1 MPTCPTVWPDT
12 VTQQDPA
19 PGTTDVTGPHV
30 NLLVSLGPRPAAYV
44 MPELVGLPLAE
55 AQSKLGS
62 AGLRLSKLS
71 PVPAPDS
78 ASGTVVGQT
87 PARGQRID
95 SNSTIELQVARVAV
109 ASAPVRF
116 RACARIPGSA
126 MAYAK
131 IEIAPSILASNFAK
145 LGEDVRAVEQG
156 GADVIHVDVMD
167 GHFVPNI
174 SIGIPVVA
182 SLHKATRLPLDVH
195 LMIER
200 PEDYIEQF
208 VRAGASRVLIHQ
220 EATVHLDRALSMIRE
235 LGAQAGAAINPA
247 TPVAT
252 LTDVFDKVDTVLV
265 MSVNP
270 GFGGQKFIPGAV
282 EKIRQLNQWRA
293 RYNGAFRIE
302 VDGGVDAE
310 NTAELAQAGAN
321 TFVAGT
327 SIFHTP
333 DPAAAV
339 RQIRKLATDALSQRV

>member
-1 MPTCPTVWPDT
+1 MP
-12 VTQQDPA
+12 
-19 PGTTDVTGPHV
+19 
-30 NLLVSLGPRPAAYV
+30 
-44 MPELVGLPLAE
+44 
-55 AQSKLGS
+55 
-62 AGLRLSKLS
+62 
-71 PVPAPDS
+71 
-78 ASGTVVGQT
+78 
-87 PARGQRID
+87 
-95 SNSTIELQVARVAV
+95 
-109 ASAPVRF
+109 
-116 RACARIPGSA
+116 
-126 MAYAK
+126 YAK

-145 LGEDVRAVEQG
+145 LGDEIRAVEQG

-174 SIGIPVVA
+174 TIGVPVVA

-200 PEDYIEQF
+200 PEEYIERF
-208 VRAGASRVLIHQ
+208 VRAGASRILIHQ
-220 EATVHLDRALSMIRE
+220 EATVHLDRALTMIRE
-235 LGAQAGAAINPA
+235 NGAQAGAAINPA

-252 LTDVFDKVDTVLV
+252 LTDVFDKLDTVLV

-270 GFGGQKFIPGAV
+270 GFGGQKFIPQAI

-310 NTAELAQAGAN
+310 NASELAQAGAN

-327 SIFHTP
+327 SIFHAP

-339 RQIRKLATDALSQRV
+339 RQLRKLATEAHSQRA

>member
-1 MPTCPTVWPDT
+1 
-12 VTQQDPA
+12 
-19 PGTTDVTGPHV
+19 
-30 NLLVSLGPRPAAYV
+30 
-44 MPELVGLPLAE
+44 
-55 AQSKLGS
+55 
-62 AGLRLSKLS
+62 
-71 PVPAPDS
+71 
-78 ASGTVVGQT
+78 
-87 PARGQRID
+87 
-95 SNSTIELQVARVAV
+95 
-109 ASAPVRF
+109 
-116 RACARIPGSA
+116 

-131 IEIAPSILASNFAK
+131 IEIAPSILASDFTK
-145 LGEDVRAVEQG
+145 LGEEVQAVERG

-174 SIGIPVVA
+174 SIGVPVVA

-200 PEDYIEQF
+200 PEEYIERF
-208 VRAGASRVLIHQ
+208 VQAGANRVLIHQ
-220 EATVHLDRALSMIRE
+220 EATVHLDRALTMIRE
-235 LGAQAGAAINPA
+235 LGAQAGVAINPA

-252 LTDVFDKVDTVLV
+252 LTDVLVKVDTVLV

-270 GFGGQKFIPGAV
+270 GFGGQKFIPGAF

-339 RQIRKLATDALSQRV
+339 RQIRKLATEALSQRV

>member
-1 MPTCPTVWPDT
+1 
-12 VTQQDPA
+12 
-19 PGTTDVTGPHV
+19 
-30 NLLVSLGPRPAAYV
+30 
-44 MPELVGLPLAE
+44 
-55 AQSKLGS
+55 
-62 AGLRLSKLS
+62 
-71 PVPAPDS
+71 
-78 ASGTVVGQT
+78 
-87 PARGQRID
+87 
-95 SNSTIELQVARVAV
+95 
-109 ASAPVRF
+109 
-116 RACARIPGSA
+116 

-145 LGEDVRAVEQG
+145 LGEDVRAVEEG
-156 GADVIHVDVMD
+156 GADLIHVDVMD

-174 SIGIPVVA
+174 SIGLPVVA
-182 SLHKATRLPLDVH
+182 SLRKATRLPLEVH

-200 PEDYIEQF
+200 PEEYIERF
-208 VRAGASRVLIHQ
+208 VLAGANR
-220 EATVHLDRALSMIRE
+220 IRE

-252 LTDVFDKVDTVLV
+252 LTDVFGKVDTVLV

-270 GFGGQKFIPGAV
+270 GFGGQKFIPGAI

-339 RQIRKLATDALSQRV
+339 RQIRKLATEALSQRV